1 MSEEEEKEE
10 RDIIMNLDSYVIL
23 DYIKSSVDIIL
34 NLKFEEI
41 EKKLLDKNS
50 STITTNNHKKKGS
63 NRNGE
68 IINESINSP
77 NAVSTSR
84 SNYSNQEGP
93 PKVYEELIQSLE
105 ADIRKHIR
113 VKLKEYLWSVD
124 RAAVKVA
131 H

>member
-1 MSEEEEKEE
+1 
-10 RDIIMNLDSYVIL
+10 MNLDSYVIL

-50 STITTNNHKKKGS
+50 NSITTNHKKKGS
-63 NRNGE
+63 IKTAE

-84 SNYSNQEGP
+84 SNFSNQEGP

-113 VKLKEYLWSVD
+113 VN
-124 RAAVKVA
+124 
-131 H
+131 